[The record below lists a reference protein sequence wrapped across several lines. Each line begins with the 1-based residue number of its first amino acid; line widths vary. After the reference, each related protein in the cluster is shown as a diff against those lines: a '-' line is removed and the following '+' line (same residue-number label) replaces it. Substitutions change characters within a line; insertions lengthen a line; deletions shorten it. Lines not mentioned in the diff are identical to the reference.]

1 MIIKDK
7 VISGVI
13 VGLLADT
20 VKLFINYIL
29 YLFKL
34 TPVVF
39 WQIAATRFLDKEDIY
54 KPIAYFIGGVADI
67 TVSALLGIVFV
78 YMIYI
83 VGSKYLLLK
92 GIGFGLLVWVSIF
105 GTLLGE
111 SVKGKIPQEPAGI
124 IVTIIAHFFFGVS
137 LAFFTRRFLKITRA

>member
-7 VISGVI
+7 VIHGVM

-20 VKLFINYIL
+20 VKLFVNYIL

-39 WQIAATRFLDKEDIY
+39 WQITATRFLDKEDIY
-54 KPIAYFIGGVADI
+54 KPIAYFIGAVADI
-67 TVSALLGIVFV
+67 TVSASLGILFV
-78 YMIYI
+78 YIIYT
-83 VGSKYLLLK
+83 VGGKYLFLK
-92 GIGFGLLVWVSIF
+92 GIGFGLLVWVTIF

-111 SVKGKIPQEPAGI
+111 SVKGKITQEPSGI
-124 IVTIIAHFFFGVS
+124 IVTIIAHFFFGLS
-137 LAFFTRRFLKITRA
+137 LAFFTRRLLKISRS